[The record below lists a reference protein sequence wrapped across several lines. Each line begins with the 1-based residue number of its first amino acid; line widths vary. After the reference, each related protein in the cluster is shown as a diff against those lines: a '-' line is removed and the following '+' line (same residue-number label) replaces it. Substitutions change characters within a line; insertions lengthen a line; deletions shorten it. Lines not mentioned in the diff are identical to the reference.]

1 MSTGMLV
8 DKTISPELEKQ
19 RALSKIDRQQLA
31 HLVLRGKDRWDL
43 YTAMQQRVLAT
54 GEWNNPFIHEK
65 SREEIFGEME
75 QKSTTV
81 YNASKAD
88 NINVNYCYETSQAT
102 NLHLRGSVGIAMCI
116 QLIMVMGTEEQ
127 KALFLPELDQFRWV
141 SAYAQTELGHGSDV
155 EGIETTAVYDDKTD
169 SFVLNTPTIEAIKWW
184 PGDLAISAT
193 HILLI
198 ARLVSQG
205 KDHSV
210 QCFFFQIRDLKTH
223 ELLPGIESGDIG
235 PKLGYNSKDNGFIR
249 FSNFRIPKLSLL
261 SKYIQVAKDGTVTK
275 SGNERLKFTGMMK
288 ARTLLLMTSYYNM
301 LRALTITTRYSV
313 VRKQFHDSQGQ
324 EIRIIDYQLQ
334 QHKIA
339 RNLSKTYAMAMGLY
353 QVMDLI
359 GKNSD
364 AVAKGDYSYFQ
375 QIHLL
380 LCECKAF
387 YTHWDNQCVTEC
399 IQACGGHGYAYT
411 SGLVTPYTENF
422 PNMILEGENSLL
434 CLQVAR
440 YLLTLAGKVAKGDL
454 SAATGQFAYLLK
466 MDELEEFAVPTDKQ
480 ALLDLPTVL
489 KIIQKNSAFF
499 VKKTSMS
506 FMQHTLEGLDLKKVF
521 NTKMGVQLVNMAK
534 CHTIYVHSEAFFS
547 KIATLEAGPIKN
559 ALTSL
564 AVVFTG
570 ELFKEF
576 GANFLESESI
586 NPDLASGMNELVD
599 EHVEKL
605 YPDLLVLSEALQIP
619 DEILGSAIGHSNGK
633 PYENLYT
640 WATKFGSLNQF
651 VDRIHP
657 VILKHKKQLLDQRL

>member
-1 MSTGMLV
+1 MLLE
-8 DKTISPELEKQ
+8 KTISPELERQ
-19 RALSKIDRQQLA
+19 RNLSKINRQELA

-43 YTAMQQRVLAT
+43 YTSMQQRVLAT
-54 GEWNNPFIHEK
+54 GQWNNPFVHEK
-65 SREEIFGEME
+65 SREEIFAEME
-75 QKSTTV
+75 EKSTLV
-81 YNASKAD
+81 YKASKAD
-88 NINVNYCYETSQAT
+88 NINANYCYETSQAT

-116 QLIMVMGTEEQ
+116 QLIVVMGTEEQ

-141 SAYAQTELGHGSDV
+141 SAYVQTELGHGSDV
-155 EGIETTAVYDDKTD
+155 EGIETTAVFDEKTD
-169 SFVLNTPTIEAIKWW
+169 SFIINTPTIEAIKWW

-198 ARLVSQG
+198 ARLISQG

-210 QCFFFQIRDLKTH
+210 QCFFFQVRDIKTH

-235 PKLGYNSKDNGFIR
+235 AKLGYNSKDNGFMK
-249 FSNFRIPKLSLL
+249 FTNFRVPKVSLL
-261 SKYIQVAKDGTVTK
+261 SKYIHVSKDGTVTK

-313 VRKQFHDSQGQ
+313 VRKQFLDSNNQ
-324 EIRIIDYQLQ
+324 EIKIIDYQLQ

-339 RNLSKTYAMAMGLY
+339 KNLSKTYAMAMGLY

-359 GKNSD
+359 GKNSE
-364 AVAKGDYSYFQ
+364 AVANGDYSYFQ

-387 YTHWDNQCVTEC
+387 YTQWDNQCITEC

-440 YLLTLAGKVAKGDL
+440 YMLTLAGKIAKGDT
-454 SAATGQFAYLLK
+454 SAATGQFSYLLK
-466 MDELEEFAVPTDKQ
+466 MDELEEFAVPAAKEFLTDFQ
-480 ALLDLPTVL
+480 NIL
-489 KIIQKNSAFF
+489 KILQKNAAFF
-499 VKKTSMS
+499 LKKTSMG

-521 NTKMGVQLVNMAK
+521 NTKMGVQLVNMAR
-534 CHTIYVHSEAFFS
+534 CHTIYVHAESFFS
-547 KIATLEAGPIKN
+547 KIASLNPGPIKD
-559 ALTSL
+559 AFTSL
-564 AVVFTG
+564 GIVFTG
-570 ELFKEF
+570 EIFKDF
-576 GANFLESESI
+576 GANLFESESL
-586 NPDLASGMNELVD
+586 NAELATSMVDMVD

-640 WATKFGSLNQF
+640 WATKLGSLNQF